1 MEAKKMALIRIL
13 QILLEHSNIN
23 HPLTHEMI
31 AQRLYNDYGIE
42 IERKAIGRHIN
53 DLIEMF
59 EKESINKSIY
69 PPHDT
74 VHFKIFLK
82 TGNWK

>member
-1 MEAKKMALIRIL
+1 MKIMEAKKMALIRIL

-42 IERKAIGRHIN
+42 I
-53 DLIEMF
+53 
-59 EKESINKSIY
+59 
-69 PPHDT
+69 
-74 VHFKIFLK
+74 
-82 TGNWK
+82 